1 MKIVILDG
9 FTSNPGDLSWDKL
22 ESLGDLIVYEYTPNQ
37 TADVVERLQDCEI
50 ALTNKT
56 VITSEIMEACP
67 KLRYIGVLATGYN
80 VVDMEAAAEHGITV
94 TNVPGYST
102 QAVAQQAFALLLDI
116 CSHAAHHSK
125 EVHDGRWSR
134 GRDFCFWD
142 YPLIELDHKTAGI
155 IGFGQTGK
163 AIGRVA
169 KAFGMRVITNGS
181 HETPEGKEIGEY
193 VSRQQ
198 LLKESDVIFLAC
210 PLNEQTKDLVCK
222 ETIAQMKDGV
232 ILINT
237 SRGGTIVEKDLAEAL
252 HSGKVYGAGVDV
264 VSVEPARPDNPL
276 LTCENCVITPH
287 IAWATKEAR
296 GRLIEIASENVECF
310 LEGEPQN
317 VVH

>member
-9 FTSNPGDLSWDKL
+9 FTSNPGDLSWDKM
-22 ESLGDLIVYEYTPNQ
+22 EILGDLTVYEYTPNQ

-67 KLRYIGVLATGYN
+67 KLCYIGVLATGYN

-125 EVHDGRWSR
+125 EVHNGRWSR

-181 HETPEGKEIGEY
+181 HETPEGKEIGRY

-198 LLKESDVIFLAC
+198 LLKESDVIFAC

-296 GRLIEIASENVECF
+296 GRLIEIASENVKCF
-310 LEGEPQN
+310 LEGKAQN